1 MQRLKI
7 LAACS
12 SVVGVLLVS
21 GWSVVERVSAQTP
34 VRGEVVSSS
43 GVISPIVSNYDQT
56 LAFYGG
62 LLGLQSPAPRTISA
76 KDTPFPVLLNLQG
89 LPEARMKWSRVT
101 IPGTTWWSE
110 PLEYGDV
117 DRQPVQPRL
126 QDPGVAT
133 TILYVRDVDALLARL
148 KKAGT
153 PVVTPG
159 ASPVQVTFGAT
170 KGRAIIV
177 KDPDGYLVELVQP
190 PTFPADAPA
199 ADVIGAG
206 VRLTIGDTEQTLHVY
221 RDIMGF
227 RPHVGSFV
235 RNEGYGALTGLNAEV
250 KLTTAQVPG
259 EPRLTFEFA
268 EFRGVDRKPMRT
280 RIQDPGSMKFQFVV
294 RNVDGAAAKLAGAGG
309 TIVSVGGKQVNLGA
323 AGPHIIVRD
332 PNNFYLILQQQP
344 QPK

>member
-1 MQRLKI
+1 MQRLKM

-12 SVVGVLLVS
+12 PIVGALLATGWLAVS
-21 GWSVVERVSAQTP
+21 RLAAQIP
-34 VRGEVVSSS
+34 GEVVSSS
-43 GVISPIVSNYDQT
+43 GVISPIVTNYDRT

-62 LLGLQSPAPRTISA
+62 LLGLQSPPPRTISA
-76 KDTPFPVLLNLQG
+76 RDTPFPVLLNLQG
-89 LPEARMKWSRVT
+89 LPEARMKWSHVT
-101 IPGTTWWSE
+101 IPGTVWWSE

-117 DRQPVQPRL
+117 DRRPVQPRV

-133 TILYVRDVDALLARL
+133 TILYVRDVDTLLARV

-153 PVVTPG
+153 SVVTPG
-159 ASPVQVTFGAT
+159 AAPVQVTFGAT
-170 KGRAIIV
+170 KGRAILV

-190 PTFPADAPA
+190 ATFSADAPP

-206 VRLTIGDTEQTLHVY
+206 VRLTVGDTERTMRVY

-227 RPHVGSFV
+227 QPHVGSFV
-235 RNEGYGALTGLNAEV
+235 RNEGYGSLTGLSAEV
-250 KLTTAQVPG
+250 KLTSAQVPG
-259 EPRLTFEFA
+259 EPRLTFDFV
-268 EFRGVDRKPMRT
+268 EFRGVDRKPMQT

-294 RNVDGAAAKLAGAGG
+294 RNLDAAAAKLTSAGG

-323 AGPHIIVRD
+323 AGLHIIVRD

>member
-1 MQRLKI
+1 MQRLKM

-12 SVVGVLLVS
+12 PIVGALLATGWLAVS
-21 GWSVVERVSAQTP
+21 RLAAQIP
-34 VRGEVVSSS
+34 GEVVSSS
-43 GVISPIVSNYDQT
+43 GVISPIVTNYDRT

-62 LLGLQSPAPRTISA
+62 LLGLQSPPPRTISA
-76 KDTPFPVLLNLQG
+76 RDTPFPVLLNLQG
-89 LPEARMKWSRVT
+89 LPEARMKWSHVT
-101 IPGTTWWSE
+101 IPGTVWWSE

-117 DRQPVQPRL
+117 DRRPAQPRV

-133 TILYVRDVDALLARL
+133 TILYVRDVDTLLARV

-153 PVVTPG
+153 SVVTPG
-159 ASPVQVTFGAT
+159 AAPVQVIFGAT
-170 KGRAIIV
+170 KGRAILV
-177 KDPDGYLVELVQP
+177 KDPDGYFVELVQP
-190 PTFPADAPA
+190 ATFSADAPP

-206 VRLTIGDTEQTLHVY
+206 VRLTVGDTERTMRVY

-227 RPHVGSFV
+227 QPHVGSFV
-235 RNEGYGALTGLNAEV
+235 RNEGYGALTGLSAEV

-259 EPRLTFEFA
+259 EPRLTFDFV
-268 EFRGVDRKPMRT
+268 EFRGVDRKPMQT

-294 RNVDGAAAKLAGAGG
+294 RNLDAAAAKLTSAGG

-323 AGPHIIVRD
+323 AGLHIIVRD